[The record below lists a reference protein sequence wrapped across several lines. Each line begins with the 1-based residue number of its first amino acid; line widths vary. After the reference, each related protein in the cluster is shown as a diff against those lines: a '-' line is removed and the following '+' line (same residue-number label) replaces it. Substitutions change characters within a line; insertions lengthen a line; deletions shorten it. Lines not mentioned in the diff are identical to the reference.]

1 MAKIDELLKELCPD
15 GVEWKTLSEL
25 GKFFGG
31 LTGKSKSDFQD
42 GNSKYIT
49 YKNVYENPSID
60 LAINDLVFVSDGEK
74 QNIVQFKDVLFTG
87 SSETPNECGMSSVI
101 TETPK
106 ESYYLNSFCF
116 GFRLND
122 TSLFNEQFLKHYFR
136 SSAFRSD
143 IGKTAHGVTRFNIS
157 KVKFGQLQ
165 IPILPL
171 PIQQHIVEVLDTFT
185 DAISNLEEELALRE
199 KQFEFYREQLFNF
212 DEGEF
217 EWKYIPELASYS
229 TGLTYK
235 PANVK
240 DTGTLV
246 LRSSNIKNNQL
257 SFEDNVYVQM
267 NIPERSKVQLHDIL
281 ICVRNGSKNL
291 VGKCAYISNL
301 SSECAFGA
309 FMNILRPYNIN
320 SKFLYYSWQLHSTI
334 NQYKGDDA
342 SPICQITNKDFA
354 RIRIKVPSEVRQQEI
369 VEILDTFEAM
379 IANIKEE
386 IALRT
391 KQYEYYREKLLSFGK

>member
-1 MAKIDELLKELCPD
+1 MAKIDELLQELCPD
-15 GVEWKTLSEL
+15 GVEYVSLDSILEYE
-25 GKFFGG
+25 
-31 LTGKSKSDFQD
+31 QP
-42 GNSKYIT
+42 SKYIVKST
-49 YKNVYENPSID
+49 EYNDLYSIPVLTAGKSFLLGYTDETSGVYE
-60 LAINDLVFVSDGEK
+60 A
-74 QNIVQFKDVLFTG
+74 
-87 SSETPNECGMSSVI
+87 
-101 TETPK
+101 
-106 ESYYLNSFCF
+106 
-116 GFRLND
+116 
-122 TSLFNEQFLKHYFR
+122 
-136 SSAFRSD
+136 SSAKPTIIFDDFTTSFHWVD
-143 IGKTAHGVTRFNIS
+143 FPC
-157 KVKFGQLQ
+157 KVKSSALKFIRPKNKDNVSFRYVYYQMSNIKFVAQ
-165 IPILPL
+165 EHIRHWISVYSKFEIPLPPF
-171 PIQQHIVEVLDTFT
+171 PIQQEIVEVLDTFT
-185 DAISNLEEELALRE
+185 DAISNLEKELALRE

-369 VEILDTFEAM
+369 VEILDTFESM

-386 IALRT
+386 IVLRT